1 MNNKNKGNRILM
13 LLIIGG
19 GGYIAAQLLRLQ
31 CFYIYNIINSD
42 MSSEMV
48 LARQLAEQGK
58 WLLSENWYYS
68 TELRV
73 VNTQLI
79 SAFIFRFTDNWQ
91 LVRALTAIILYLVCG
106 GAVAFLGKSLNW
118 KCWVIFLCELL
129 MLIPYSWEYLGI
141 VQFGCFY
148 YPHISLMFFALGV
161 FFYSEKKKVCVLYWL
176 LISFLM
182 GLGGLRYL
190 LILHIPAVC
199 AGLSLL
205 IKKREFYDFMIY
217 PTRENIERLLGL
229 NETHYAA
236 VNISGGVMAGVGY
249 IVMEKLLRKR
259 FIFQS
264 FNDLS
269 YLNFGE
275 KGESIFGTFG
285 KVIMGIPE
293 IMGFKY
299 DVRLMSVQ
307 GLLNVFILLLVL
319 VILICVSVQI
329 KRVFVGKDSL
339 DSPERNNYTS
349 DFILLQFLFS
359 FLLNLFIFVFDGN
372 YTSRYW
378 ILVLI
383 WLIPLLAVFMNGV
396 ERASNLFRLCILS
409 IIVYAL
415 VNGTVVLNDAIK
427 HNNSTNRYAVNR
439 YLIDQN
445 INVGYSTFWNANVTT
460 EMTNGEIKILPIN
473 SESDLVIYKWLTPR
487 DFYYD
492 DRQIDELS
500 FILLSRQEAE
510 QVQDIP
516 LYQNGQIGY
525 MDSSFVV
532 YTFKRDYL
540 ESQISY

>member
-1 MNNKNKGNRILM
+1 MNSNNKGNIILM

-31 CFYIYNIINSD
+31 CFHIYNIINSD

-48 LARQLAEQGK
+48 LAKQLAEEGK
-58 WLLSENWYYS
+58 WMLSDNWYYS

-91 LVRALTAIILYLVCG
+91 LVRALTAIILYLICG
-106 GAVAFLGKSLNW
+106 GAVAFLGKSLKW
-118 KCWVIFLCELL
+118 RGWTIFLCELL
-129 MLIPYSWEYLGI
+129 MLIPYSGEYLNI
-141 VQFGCFY
+141 VQFSCFY
-148 YPHISLMFFALGV
+148 YPHIILMFFALGV
-161 FFYSEKKKVCVLYWL
+161 FFYSEKKMVCVLYWL
-176 LISFLM
+176 IISFLM

-190 LILHIPAVC
+190 LILHIPAAC

-205 IKKREFYDFMIY
+205 IKEKESYDFLSY
-217 PTRENIERLLGL
+217 PTKGNIEKILGL
-229 NETHYAA
+229 NEAHHVA
-236 VNISGGVMAGVGY
+236 VIISGGVMAGVGY

-264 FNDLS
+264 FYDLS

-275 KGESIFGTFG
+275 KGESVFGIFG

-299 DVRLMSVQ
+299 DVRLMSAQ
-307 GLLNVFILLLVL
+307 GLLNVLILFLVL
-319 VILICVSVQI
+319 VILICVSVQV
-329 KRVFVGKDSL
+329 KRVFFNKDRLGS
-339 DSPERNNYTS
+339 SKRNNYTS

-359 FLLNLFIFVFDGN
+359 FLANLFIFVFAGN

-383 WLIPLLAVFMNGV
+383 WLIPLLAGFMNGI
-396 ERASNLFRLCILS
+396 ERASNLFRLYIIS

-415 VNGTVVLNDAIK
+415 VNGAVVLNDAIK
-427 HNNSTNRYAVNR
+427 HNNSENRNAVNQ
-439 YLIDQN
+439 YLMDQN

-532 YTFKRDYL
+532 YVFKRNYL
-540 ESQISY
+540 ESQIIY